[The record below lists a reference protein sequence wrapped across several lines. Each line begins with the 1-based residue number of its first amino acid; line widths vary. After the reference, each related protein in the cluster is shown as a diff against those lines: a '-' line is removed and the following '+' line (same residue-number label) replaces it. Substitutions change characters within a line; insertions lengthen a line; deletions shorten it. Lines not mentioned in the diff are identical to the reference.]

1 VNAPLECVRDLQI
14 PKVAPILLLPNG
26 YHQPSMKPLPPII
39 SGHDL
44 LHQELVLPDELVEG
58 MIHRGTQ
65 TLVAGCSKSY
75 KTWILMH
82 LAVCVATG
90 TDFWDRKTVQGRI
103 LYLNFEIGAAFF
115 QKRLREICR
124 LAAGDDKTINSF
136 DVWNLRGHCADISAL
151 APAIIERCRGEGYA
165 LIIPDPIYKILG
177 GRNENAAGEI
187 AEFLNHLDAMCVET
201 GAAIVFGHHFAKG
214 SASGKEQIDR
224 ASGSGVFSRHP
235 DGIITLTKHQEELA
249 YVVEATLRNLPP
261 MKPFGVRWEYP
272 LMLPDTGI
280 DTKKLKQAGRPTKH
294 QVSEIVS
301 VLVAGMTK
309 AKWME
314 KAGIAR
320 GVSRSTFYELAK
332 LAEEKGD
339 VVVRPDGSYAQTIIE
354 NPSEQ

>member
-1 VNAPLECVRDLQI
+1 MNAPLECVPDLQI
-14 PKVAPILLLPNG
+14 PEVAPILLLPNG
-26 YHQPSMKPLPPII
+26 YHQPPKKPLPPII

-75 KTWILMH
+75 KTWILMN
-82 LAVCVATG
+82 LAACVSTG
-90 TDFWDRKTVQGRI
+90 TDFWNRKTVQGRI
-103 LYLNFEIGAAFF
+103 LYLNFEIDAAFF

-124 LAAGDDKTINSF
+124 LITGDDTTINSF
-136 DVWNLRGHCADISAL
+136 DVWNLRGHCADIKDL

-165 LIIPDPIYKILG
+165 LIIPDPIYKVLG

-187 AEFLNHLDAMCVET
+187 AVFLNHLDSMCVET

-235 DGIITLTKHQEELA
+235 DGIITLTKYREEFA

-280 DTKKLKQAGRPTKH
+280 DTTQLKQPGRPTKH

-314 KAGIAR
+314 KARIAT
-320 GVSRSTFYELAK
+320 GVSKSTFYELAK
-332 LAEEKGD
+332 LAEKKGD

-354 NPSEQ
+354 NPF